1 MNTLKNRKVLDCFT
15 FYNEFDLLD
24 VRFEELKDSVD
35 YFVLIESNLTF
46 AGKPKE
52 FLFDKVKEK
61 YSHLPIVH
69 VKVEDMP
76 TGQNYQNNWDREFW
90 QRNAIDRGI
99 QQVELTDDDLIFIN
113 DVDEIWDP
121 SILDRGIEFNHDEI
135 YSTIMDFYY
144 YNPTLRFKDHR
155 HTLGNMV
162 TYGFYKKHRDPNNI
176 RWLRIPGVKNRII
189 RLAGWHFSFF
199 GDIDFI
205 VNKIKSF
212 SHQEYNQ
219 EKYLSHE
226 YIKSMIEN
234 GDELFQQKLH
244 GKPIEIEKVEL
255 EDNDYLPKSID
266 LIKQKFL

>member
-1 MNTLKNRKVLDCFT
+1 MNTSENRKIIDCFT

-24 VRFEELKDSVD
+24 VRFEELKDTVD
-35 YFVLIESNLTF
+35 YFVLVESNTTF

-76 TGQNYQNNWDREFW
+76 TGQNYQNNWDREYW

-99 QQVELTDDDLIFIN
+99 QQIELTDDDLIFIN
-113 DVDEIWDP
+113 DADEIWDP

-162 TYGFYKKHRDPNNI
+162 T
-176 RWLRIPGVKNRII
+176 
-189 RLAGWHFSFF
+189 
-199 GDIDFI
+199 
-205 VNKIKSF
+205 
-212 SHQEYNQ
+212 
-219 EKYLSHE
+219 
-226 YIKSMIEN
+226 
-234 GDELFQQKLH
+234 
-244 GKPIEIEKVEL
+244 
-255 EDNDYLPKSID
+255 
-266 LIKQKFL
+266 